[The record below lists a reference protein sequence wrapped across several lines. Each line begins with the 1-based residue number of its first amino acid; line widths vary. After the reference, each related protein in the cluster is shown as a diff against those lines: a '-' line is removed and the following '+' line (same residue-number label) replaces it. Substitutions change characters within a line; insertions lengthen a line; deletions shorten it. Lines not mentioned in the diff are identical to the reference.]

1 MYNSYYICSA
11 IGIDGNHKSNKMNN
25 TTINWNSDSLEII
38 RAKQQLERFLQE
50 QNELKGKYPKVDEY
64 HNRRIA
70 ELNAIID
77 NN

>member
-1 MYNSYYICSA
+1 MFLLSLIYQTRRKA
-11 IGIDGNHKSNKMNN
+11 QNHNQMTNN
-25 TTINWNSDSLEII
+25 TTINWKSDSLEII
-38 RAKQQLERFLQE
+38 RAKQQLEKFLQE
-50 QNELKGKYPKVDEY
+50 QNELKGRYPKVDEY